1 METTPKKTNLRAL
14 LVDDSEFDTELLVRE
29 LQDSG
34 YTVAHQRV
42 DTAQALQAAL
52 AQSPWDLVISDYK
65 MPRFGGLQ
73 ALELV
78 KASGLDLPFIL
89 VSGAVGEE
97 LAVAAMRAGADDYLV
112 KGRLARLGPAVD
124 RELRDAADRR
134 ARRESDEQVR
144 QLSHAVHQA
153 PVSLI
158 ITDTA
163 GTIEYVNPKFAE
175 VTGYSF
181 EEVRGKNP
189 RILKSGEVAA
199 AVYKELWDTIAAGR
213 EWRGVLHNR
222 RKNGELFWESLSIT
236 SIRNA
241 AGTIT
246 HYLAAV
252 EDITARRQ
260 AEEERREQ
268 AALLDIATDAIYVR
282 TLDHIILYW
291 NQGAERLYG
300 WTRDEVLNRK
310 STVLFSQDFRAI
322 EASQK
327 AMLQEG
333 NWSGERRHVSKA
345 GKILTV
351 FTRMTLVRDARG
363 QPHSIFSINTDITEK
378 KQLETQF
385 LRAQRLES
393 LGALASGIAHD
404 LNNVLAPIVMGA
416 QLLRDTIQTDAGK
429 RLVTTIESSARR
441 GADIV
446 KQVLTF
452 ARGIDGERV
461 PLQPKHFLKDMAT
474 IAEETFPKNIVV
486 DTDIAANLWP
496 VIGDG
501 TQLHQALM
509 NLCVNAR
516 DAMPAGG
523 TLTLRA
529 ANVMIDETFK
539 ITGDELTAWM
549 APDPKPGPKVCLS
562 VIDTGMGIPAENL
575 DKIFEPFFTTKAP
588 GKGTGL
594 GLSTVLGIAR
604 SHDGFVRI
612 KTEEGKGT
620 CFELYLPALP
630 AAEVAVSHQGGVE
643 LPHGRGQLILVV
655 DDESAVRDVTRR
667 MLEKHD
673 YKVLTAV
680 EGGEAVGIFM
690 QHHATIA
697 AVVSDMVMP
706 GMDGPTL
713 VQLLKQIDPGVRIIG
728 MSGLGDHFGANSHTP
743 WGLPMFLTKP
753 FTGEKL
759 LIALR
764 ELLRAPPQS
773 LPISGAAQPPS
784 DPS

>member
-1 METTPKKTNLRAL
+1 
-14 LVDDSEFDTELLVRE
+14 
-29 LQDSG
+29 
-34 YTVAHQRV
+34 
-42 DTAQALQAAL
+42 
-52 AQSPWDLVISDYK
+52 
-65 MPRFGGLQ
+65 
-73 ALELV
+73 
-78 KASGLDLPFIL
+78 
-89 VSGAVGEE
+89 
-97 LAVAAMRAGADDYLV
+97 
-112 KGRLARLGPAVD
+112 
-124 RELRDAADRR
+124 
-134 ARRESDEQVR
+134 
-144 QLSHAVHQA
+144 
-153 PVSLI
+153 
-158 ITDTA
+158 
-163 GTIEYVNPKFAE
+163 
-175 VTGYSF
+175 
-181 EEVRGKNP
+181 
-189 RILKSGEVAA
+189 
-199 AVYKELWDTIAAGR
+199 
-213 EWRGVLHNR
+213 
-222 RKNGELFWESLSIT
+222 
-236 SIRNA
+236 
-241 AGTIT
+241 
-246 HYLAAV
+246 
-252 EDITARRQ
+252 
-260 AEEERREQ
+260 
-268 AALLDIATDAIYVR
+268 
-282 TLDHIILYW
+282 
-291 NQGAERLYG
+291 
-300 WTRDEVLNRK
+300 
-310 STVLFSQDFRAI
+310 
-322 EASQK
+322 
-327 AMLQEG
+327 
-333 NWSGERRHVSKA
+333 
-345 GKILTV
+345 
-351 FTRMTLVRDARG
+351 
-363 QPHSIFSINTDITEK
+363 
-378 KQLETQF
+378 
-385 LRAQRLES
+385 
-393 LGALASGIAHD
+393 
-404 LNNVLAPIVMGA
+404 
-416 QLLRDTIQTDAGK
+416 
-429 RLVTTIESSARR
+429 
-441 GADIV
+441 
-446 KQVLTF
+446 
-452 ARGIDGERV
+452 
-461 PLQPKHFLKDMAT
+461 MAT

-643 LPHGRGQLILVV
+643 LPHGQGQLILVV

-759 LIALR
+759 LVALR

-773 LPISGAAQPPS
+773 LPISGAAQPPP